1 MPHISTIAIYLIW
14 VGLMS
19 LITFAVWGW
28 DKAAAI
34 NGNWRTPEKV
44 LLSLVFL
51 GGAAG
56 GALGMYLFRHKTRK
70 PAFRIALWIAG
81 ILQITLLVLLIT
93 RNS

>member
-1 MPHISTIAIYLIW
+1 VSHISTVTIYLIW
-14 VGLMS
+14 LFVMS
-19 LITFAVWGW
+19 LVTLAVWGW

-34 NGNWRTPEKV
+34 NGSWRTPEKV
-44 LLSLVFL
+44 LLSLIFL

-70 PAFRIALWIAG
+70 PHFRIALWIAG
-81 ILQITLLVLLIT
+81 VLQVALLFLLIT

>member
-1 MPHISTIAIYLIW
+1 MNLPAVVVYLVIIAI
-14 VGLMS
+14 MS
-19 LITFAVWGW
+19 LVTFAVWGW

-34 NGNWRTPEKV
+34 KGNWRTPEKV

-70 PAFRIALWIAG
+70 PHFRIAMWIAG
-81 ILQITLLVLLIT
+81 LLQVGLFVLLIT

>member
-1 MPHISTIAIYLIW
+1 VPHISTVTVYLIW
-14 VGLMS
+14 LGIMS
-19 LITFAVWGW
+19 LITLAVWGW

-51 GGAAG
+51 GGAVG

-81 ILQITLLVLLIT
+81 ALQVGLLVLLLT
-93 RNS
+93 RIA

>member
-1 MPHISTIAIYLIW
+1 VPHISTVTIYLIW
-14 VGLMS
+14 LFVMS
-19 LITFAVWGW
+19 LVTLAVWGW

-70 PAFRIALWIAG
+70 PSFRIALWIAG
-81 ILQITLLVLLIT
+81 ILQTGLLIHFLT
-93 RNS
+93 RLG